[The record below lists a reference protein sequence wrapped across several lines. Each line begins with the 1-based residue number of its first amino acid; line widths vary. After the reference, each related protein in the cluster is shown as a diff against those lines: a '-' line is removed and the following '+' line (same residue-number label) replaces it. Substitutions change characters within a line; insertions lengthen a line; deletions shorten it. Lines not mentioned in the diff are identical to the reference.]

1 MRPTWTS
8 NLQKCWPV
16 DHANT
21 SILDD
26 GVRMLGLEVQDV
38 AKSYAK
44 TPVVD
49 HVSFSVPP
57 GQFVCFLGPS
67 GCGKTTLLRIIAGL
81 EAPSLGR
88 ILLDGSDITSQAA
101 SERSFG
107 MVFQS
112 LALFPHLNVE
122 DNIRYSMRLR
132 DSDRR
137 AHRKRVAELLELVRL
152 PGIAKRSISQLSGG
166 QRQRVAIARA
176 LAQEPRIL
184 LMDEPFSALDAKLRE
199 EMQVE
204 IRLLLAKLKITTIL
218 VTHDQ
223 REAMTLADTVLVMAS
238 GRIQQMGTP
247 LDIYR
252 NPANKFVAGFIG
264 LSNLMEVEVASGGCV
279 RFADRLIDVDN
290 MPASIGLGTAAT
302 LSVRPENVIVGALTT
317 DHSPGLFGTVIFV
330 RDYGSTIEARIECGG
345 REIIS
350 VSPSA
355 QWGGMKAADK
365 VSLQFAPDACRL
377 LPP

>member
-1 MRPTWTS
+1 M
-8 NLQKCWPV
+8 Q
-16 DHANT
+16 
-21 SILDD
+21 
-26 GVRMLGLEVQDV
+26 GLEVQEV

-49 HVSFSVPP
+49 HVSFSVPQ
-57 GQFVCFLGPS
+57 GEFVCFLGPS
-67 GCGKTTLLRIIAGL
+67 GCGKTTLLRLIAGL
-81 EAPSLGR
+81 EAPSAGR

-122 DNIRYSMRLR
+122 DNIGYSLRLR

-137 AHRKRVAELLELVRL
+137 AHRNRVAELLELVRL

-204 IRLLLAKLKITTIL
+204 IRLLQQELKITTIL

-247 LDIYR
+247 LNIYR
-252 NPANKFVAGFIG
+252 NPANKFVAAFIG
-264 LSNLMEVEVASGGCV
+264 LSNLMEVEVATAGSV
-279 RFADRLIDVDN
+279 RFADRFIDVN
-290 MPASIGLGTAAT
+290 HIPQSIAPGAAAT
-302 LSVRPENVIVGALTT
+302 LSVRPENVFVGALTNG
-317 DHSPGLFGTVIFV
+317 HPAGLLGTVLFV
-330 RDYGSTIEARIECGG
+330 RDYGATIEARIECGG

-355 QWGGMKAADK
+355 HWCGMKATDK